1 MNDVRDVEVKRIR
14 ILKGYC
20 RNPNKPCK
28 ECEYWN
34 GNRCTAPITLSAIEL
49 ETEDGRFLIIS
60 LKNLEWTTNLI

>member
-1 MNDVRDVEVKRIR
+1 MEDVEDVEVKRIR

-34 GNRCTAPITLSAIEL
+34 GNRCTAPVVPAGIRL
-49 ETEDGRFLIIS
+49 ETEDGRFLVIP
-60 LKNLEWTTNLI
+60 LKDLEYTTNIV